1 MSFYQQEQIDALQM
15 VLEHLQS
22 LSEEDQVALADLIA
36 EYLSQSLTMEVC
48 SHNND
53 RITLASAI
61 RRQAILRLKSIII
74 LA

>member
-36 EYLSQSLTMEVC
+36 
-48 SHNND
+48 
-53 RITLASAI
+53 
-61 RRQAILRLKSIII
+61 
-74 LA
+74 